1 MDAGD
6 VDALDPSGLD
16 PSGILAE
23 PDPCSCII
31 CDAPTDQVDACCSLP
46 CAQAAQ
52 RELQRNVTRLR
63 QLARRLAPPDARR
76 RVAER
81 NGRLSS
87 ALLRWRP
94 DGTTL
99 SETG

>member
-6 VDALDPSGLD
+6 VGALDPTGTV
-16 PSGILAE
+16 PV
-23 PDPCSCII
+23 PDLGWSCII
-31 CDAPTDQVDACCSLP
+31 CAAPTAQADACCSLA
-46 CAQAAQ
+46 CVQAAQ

-63 QLARRLAPPDARR
+63 ALARRLAPPDARR

-94 DGTTL
+94 ERTAATGT
-99 SETG
+99 G

>member
-6 VDALDPSGLD
+6 VGAQDPTGALAATDLGH
-16 PSGILAE
+16 A
-23 PDPCSCII
+23 CIM
-31 CDAPTDQVDACCSLP
+31 CEAPTDQADACCSLR

-63 QLARRLAPPDARR
+63 HLARRLAPPDARR
-76 RVAER
+76 QVAER

-94 DGTTL
+94 ERTTVT
-99 SETG
+99 EAG

>member
-1 MDAGD
+1 MEPGD
-6 VDALDPSGLD
+6 VGALDSTAA
-16 PSGILAE
+16 LADTN
-23 PDPCSCII
+23 PGWLCLMCQ
-31 CDAPTDQVDACCSLP
+31 APTEQADVCCSLA
-46 CAQAAQ
+46 CVQAAQ

-63 QLARRLAPPDARR
+63 LLARRLAPPDARR

-94 DGTTL
+94 EPATV
-99 SETG
+99 SEAG

>member
-1 MDAGD
+1 MDTGD
-6 VDALDPSGLD
+6 VGAFDATGAPA
-16 PSGILAE
+16 PAE
-23 PDPCSCII
+23 PVWACIM
-31 CDAPTDQVDACCSLP
+31 CAAPTQQADACCSLP
-46 CAQAAQ
+46 CVQAAQ

-94 DGTTL
+94 ETTTVT
-99 SETG
+99 EAG

>member
-1 MDAGD
+1 MDVGD
-6 VDALDPSGLD
+6 VGALDPLEGVAL
-16 PSGILAE
+16 
-23 PDPCSCII
+23 PDARWVCII
-31 CDAPTDQVDACCSLP
+31 CEAPTDQADACCSLP
-46 CAQAAQ
+46 CAQAAE

-63 QLARRLAPPDARR
+63 QLARRLASPDARR

-94 DGTTL
+94 EDTT
-99 SETG
+99 TGP

>member
-6 VDALDPSGLD
+6 VGALVPAGTV
-16 PSGILAE
+16 AE
-23 PDPCSCII
+23 TGTVWSCIV
-31 CDAPTDQVDACCSLP
+31 CGAPTDEVDACCSLP

-52 RELQRNVTRLR
+52 LELQRNVTRLR
-63 QLARRLAPPDARR
+63 QLARRLASPDARR
-76 RVAER
+76 SVAER

-94 DGTTL
+94 EDTV

>member
-1 MDAGD
+1 MEAGD
-6 VDALDPSGLD
+6 VGALDPTGA
-16 PSGILAE
+16 PAG
-23 PDPCSCII
+23 PDLGWSCII
-31 CDAPTDQVDACCSLP
+31 CQAPTEQADACCSLP

-63 QLARRLAPPDARR
+63 LLARRLAPPDARR
-76 RVAER
+76 GVAER

-94 DGTTL
+94 EQTTM

>member
-1 MDAGD
+1 MDVGN
-6 VDALDPSGLD
+6 VEALDPTGALAPAA
-16 PSGILAE
+16 PSYV
-23 PDPCSCII
+23 CIM
-31 CDAPTDQVDACCSLP
+31 CEAPTEQADACCSLA
-46 CAQAAQ
+46 CAQSAQ

-63 QLARRLAPPDARR
+63 QLSRRLAAPDARR

-94 DGTTL
+94 QTTTVA
-99 SETG
+99 EAG

>member
-1 MDAGD
+1 METGD
-6 VDALDPSGLD
+6 VGALDPTGALAAPDLD
-16 PSGILAE
+16 L
-23 PDPCSCII
+23 SCII
-31 CDAPTDQVDACCSLP
+31 CAAPTEQADACCSLA
-46 CAQAAQ
+46 CVQAAQ

-94 DGTTL
+94 EQSTV

>member
-1 MDAGD
+1 MEAGD
-6 VDALDPSGLD
+6 VGALDPTAAFAATD
-16 PSGILAE
+16 PGHV
-23 PDPCSCII
+23 CIM
-31 CDAPTDQVDACCSLP
+31 CDAPTEQADACCSLP

-63 QLARRLAPPDARR
+63 HLARRLAPPDARR

-94 DGTTL
+94 DSTAMT
-99 SETG
+99 ETG